1 VSNDSGL
8 AGRLES
14 LHAGHKLALVVVVAF
29 VLFVGASWAT
39 APPQAPDIDDSD
51 GGDGASNFSAY
62 DEHPTLIGLQ
72 GPFNGQEGYAQLIT
86 GDDRPS
92 LEWQSEETWANF
104 DVSPLPGDR
113 VLTAFIVRDAS
124 PTQTGFRIYDGANDT
139 IEREWTFPVRSSH
152 NSEVHDVEMLPN
164 GEVVVVDMDRERVFT
179 VDEAGEI
186 TWQWN
191 ASERYTPPSDVEG
204 RDWLHMNDVDRISED
219 RYLVSV
225 RNANQLLI
233 LERGEGVVEVINED
247 DGGSEDTCMSNSFGD
262 QNRLVPGDDDD
273 VLCGNP
279 DVIREQHNPQWLDDG
294 RVLVADSDNN
304 RVTELRKQDGE
315 WRPVL
320 NYTGA
325 GGTAFDWPRDADKLE
340 NGNILVTDTRN
351 SRVVEITPNGSM
363 VWGVNTEGAS
373 NPYEADRLP
382 EGEYPSGL
390 SNVSDGTVTPGGSN
404 GPDGRIEIP
413 VVTLAFNALVGSV
426 ALPHWIT
433 QWHLLGLIVTLLS
446 GVIGTVWAYWDGR

>member
-1 VSNDSGL
+1 VSNDPGFV
-8 AGRLES
+8 GRFGS
-14 LHAGHKLALVVVVAF
+14 LHPGHKLALVVVVVF
-29 VLFVGASWAT
+29 VLFVGVSWAT
-39 APPQAPDIDDSD
+39 APPQAPDIDAD
-51 GGDGASNFSAY
+51 GANGASNFSAY
-62 DEHPTLIGLQ
+62 EEHPTLIGLQ
-72 GPFNGQEGYAQLIT
+72 GPFTGQEGYAQLIT
-86 GDDRPS
+86 GDDPG

-113 VLTAFIVRDAS
+113 VLTAFIMRDGT
-124 PTQTGFRIYDGANDT
+124 PTRTGFRIYDVDNDT

-164 GEVVVVDMDRERVFT
+164 GEVIVVDMDRERVFT

-191 ASERYTPPSDVEG
+191 ASERYTPPSDAAD
-204 RDWLHMNDVDRISED
+204 RDWLHMNDVDRIGED

-247 DGGSEDTCMSNSFGD
+247 DGSPDDTCLSNSFGD

-273 VLCGNP
+273 VMCGNP
-279 DVIREQHNPQWLDDG
+279 DVIREQHNPQWLGEG

-304 RVTELRKQDGE
+304 RVTELRRQDGE

-351 SRVVEITPNGSM
+351 SRVVEITPDGNM
-363 VWGVNTEGAS
+363 VWGVNTGGAS

-382 EGEYPSGL
+382 AGEYPPGL
-390 SNVSDGTVTPGGSN
+390 SNVSNGAVTPD
-404 GPDGRIEIP
+404 GPGERVELP
-413 VVTLAFNALVGSV
+413 LVTLAFNSLTGTV
-426 ALPHWIT
+426 AIPYWIT
-433 QWHLLGLIVTLLS
+433 QWHLLGLVVTLLS
-446 GVIGTVWAYWDGR
+446 GGFGTVWAYWDG